1 MEAILMTHLQNYTII
16 PAIGFYKGVKEK
28 SVVIEV
34 FETSKE
40 TVTTVCQMLAQAL
53 HQELVVSVEQ
63 PCAVNGATK
72 IAQTAVWAK
81 RLSEPTELELKIALD
96 APKYYTELLEG
107 EE

>member
-53 HQELVVSVEQ
+53 HQELVVS
-63 PCAVNGATK
+63 
-72 IAQTAVWAK
+72 
-81 RLSEPTELELKIALD
+81 
-96 APKYYTELLEG
+96 TELLEG